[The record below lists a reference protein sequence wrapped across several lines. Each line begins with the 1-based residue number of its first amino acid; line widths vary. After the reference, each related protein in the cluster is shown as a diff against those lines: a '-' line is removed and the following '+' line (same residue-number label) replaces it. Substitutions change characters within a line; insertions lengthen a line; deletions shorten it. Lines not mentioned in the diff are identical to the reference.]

1 MNLEN
6 LYGTPSSLMA
16 VFQDA
21 VQQNEP
27 LEVYFRLVAI
37 YEKSDKFSVSG
48 MIVIL
53 MCLHYSSL
61 GVGLVES

>member
-1 MNLEN
+1 MSLGCREEQEKLNVWVAWMNLEN
-6 LYGTPSSLMA
+6 LYSTQSSLMA

-48 MIVIL
+48 M
-53 MCLHYSSL
+53 
-61 GVGLVES
+61 G